1 MRTRIFLSPQKSVPR
16 AQLLPGTAARCSAQ
30 AARGP
35 SARHAR
41 LSLAAAG
48 ALLRPHPGRRP
59 RGPAAARAGRREAD
73 TLPQATVLFS
83 KESIYP
89 KFAFPRRRRALPCRR
104 SSTEFA
110 T

>member
-1 MRTRIFLSPQKSVPR
+1 MRTRIFLSPQKSMPG

-30 AARGP
+30 AARGR

-59 RGPAAARAGRREAD
+59 RGPAAARAGRSEGGTFDPSHCFVFKGEHLSEICIPKATQGP
-73 TLPQATVLFS
+73 TL
-83 KESIYP
+83 
-89 KFAFPRRRRALPCRR
+89 
-104 SSTEFA
+104 
-110 T
+110 